1 MWISWISSSFKGEIR
16 VRVCRGVF
24 SKYND
29 YQISERDRFYSK
41 NRSIKVWSSSE
52 SCHETKKITEDPRKK
67 SWWHHQDRKG
77 YKTISKEFGLHKST
91 VTQIV
96 YKWRKFK
103 TTVTIPRSGRQTKI
117 SKVPRVSSKKLQAF
131 LTLAK
136 VKVHEPIIRRTLSN
150 HGVHG
155 RAARRKPLFSKKKI
169 VCLHGQARG
178 LLEKG

>member
-1 MWISWISSSFKGEIR
+1 MKLES
-16 VRVCRGVF
+16 VCAEVF
-24 SKYND
+24 SVNTMTIKYQNVTGFIQRTDLSKSDHQVNHVTNKGD
-29 YQISERDRFYSK
+29 Y
-41 NRSIKVWSSSE
+41 WG
-52 SCHETKKITEDPRKK
+52 PRKK

-91 VTQIV
+91 VIQIV

-103 TTVTIPRSGRQTKI
+103 TTVTFPRSGRQTKI

>member
-1 MWISWISSSFKGEIR
+1 MQWLSNISMWLVLFKEQSDHR
-16 VRVCRGVF
+16 VNHVTN
-24 SKYND
+24 KED
-29 YQISERDRFYSK
+29 Y
-41 NRSIKVWSSSE
+41 WG
-52 SCHETKKITEDPRKK
+52 PRKK
-67 SWWHHQDRKG
+67 SWCTRQDRKG

-103 TTVTIPRSGRQTKI
+103 TTVTFPRSGRQTKI

-136 VKVHEPIIRRTLSN
+136 VKVHEPIIRRPPSN
-150 HGVHG
+150 HGVYG

-169 VCLHGQARG
+169 VCLRGQARG